1 MVSKT
6 IQLVKTPT
14 SNNTFTIIAVS
25 YSAISLS
32 VSESTMYNIMIKEN
46 TSPTTNLENIIK
58 TL

>member
-6 IQLVKTPT
+6 IQLVKTST

-32 VSESTMYNIMIKEN
+32 VSESTMKNIMIKEN
-46 TSPTTNLENIIK
+46 TSPTANLEHIIK